1 MSEEQ
6 NVPPAPANPPAPD
19 AAPAS
24 ATPPAA
30 AAPAPA
36 AATKP
41 EITYDDFVKLDL
53 RVAKVLQAA
62 PHPNADKLLCL
73 TVDLGTEQRQVIA
86 GLRAYYAPEAL
97 VGKQIIVVTNLA
109 PRKMRGLESKGMLL
123 AASHQAEGQLRDV
136 VILMPDKEVPPGSP
150 VS

>member
-24 ATPPAA
+24 AAPPA